1 MVDPRTTARSFTP
14 APRERAWKGRLPIAV
29 SAAFA
34 VTAITASFGLTPATA
49 DDPKYPSWDDV
60 QNAKLDEAAKQAEI
74 DSITGLVAGLQTA
87 VDEAS
92 VEAMRKA
99 ETWRQAT
106 DALAAAAQTVTDLED
121 RAVEA
126 STKAQTSRMRAGLL
140 AAHLSRAAGGDLS
153 MSLVAR
159 GEDAGDLLYQLG
171 AMSQLSEQSQKVYAD
186 ALADKQLAESL
197 AQQADVA
204 VEEHRKLS
212 DEADRAR
219 ATADSAAESARSAL
233 AAQEAKSSELIAQLA
248 LLKDSTVEVETAFLA
263 GEQQKRAEAAAAAA
277 AARAQAD
284 AEAAAEEEDSRPAPV
299 TAPSVTAPSRPA
311 APVQQP
317 PVQQPAPVRPAPPVQ
332 QPAPAQ
338 PAPPP
343 VQAPAP
349 AQPAPPP
356 VQAPAPAPAPAQP
369 APAPVQAPPPVQAPA
384 PVQPAPAP
392 APVGQPQTSAVETA
406 ISYASAQLGER
417 YVLGGM
423 GPDVWDCSGLTKQ
436 SYATAGLY
444 IGTHSATNQYNTMAG
459 AGKLVPYGERQRG
472 DLIFWGSAGDYYH
485 VAIYL
490 GNGQI
495 IEAPN
500 PNAPVRIHS
509 IWGAPT
515 GMVGR
520 PSA

>member
-197 AQQADVA
+197 AEQADVA
-204 VEEHRKLS
+204 VDEHRKLS

-233 AAQEAKSSELIAQLA
+233 AVQEAKSSELIAQLA

-284 AEAAAEEEDSRPAPV
+284 AEAAATEEDSRPAPV
-299 TAPSVTAPSRPA
+299 VTAPVGATPSRPA
-311 APVQQP
+311 APPQQP
-317 PVQQPAPVRPAPPVQ
+317 PVQAPVQPPVQPPAQPAPPVQ
-332 QPAPAQ
+332 APAPSQ

-343 VQAPAP
+343 VQAPV
-349 AQPAPPP
+349 QP
-356 VQAPAPAPAPAQP
+356 
-369 APAPVQAPPPVQAPA
+369 APPPVQAPA

-392 APVGQPQTSAVETA
+392 APAPAPVPAPVGPPQTNAVETA

-436 SYATAGLY
+436 SYATAGVY

-459 AGKLVPYGERQRG
+459 EGKLVPYGDRQRG

-509 IWGAPT
+509 IWGVPT